1 MEGTEEEQPT
11 SGKRKQREKSC
22 TGNHVKKRR
31 LGDKTQARRFFELRE
46 RRKKTVCFGCR
57 KLGHSLK
64 ECPAKEPVSG
74 YCFNCGK
81 TGHISK
87 DCPSPTL
94 NGGASFASCFICK
107 QKGHLAAHC
116 PTNSHGVYVNG
127 GCCHSCGAV
136 DHYLRD
142 CPKRT
147 AGTHKQG
154 CSEESKPAGSE
165 QERAGTDQVARTK
178 AKQGKVVHF

>member
-64 ECPAKEPVSG
+64 AYLFSLAFGIFPHLCTFRNVLRRSPSLGIALTV
-74 YCFNCGK
+74 GK
-81 TGHISK
+81 RVTS
-87 DCPSPTL
+87 
-94 NGGASFASCFICK
+94 
-107 QKGHLAAHC
+107 
-116 PTNSHGVYVNG
+116 
-127 GCCHSCGAV
+127 
-136 DHYLRD
+136 
-142 CPKRT
+142 
-147 AGTHKQG
+147 
-154 CSEESKPAGSE
+154 
-165 QERAGTDQVARTK
+165 ARI
-178 AKQGKVVHF
+178 VLHRH